1 MTQRFSL
8 HPSHPQAR
16 LLRQAAEVIGAG
28 GLVAVP
34 TDACYVLAC
43 RLGDKAASER
53 LRAIRG
59 LDERH
64 LLTLMCRDLS
74 ELSNYAMVDNRQY
87 RFLREWTPG
96 PYTFVLD
103 ATKEVPRRLA
113 HPSRRTI
120 GLRVP
125 DAPVVQGL
133 VEAYGEPVLCSSLI
147 LPGEDD
153 PLTDAAEIAT
163 QLARRIELVLDAGGQ
178 GLVPTTVVDLTG
190 AEPLV
195 VRIGCGSIE
204 GMVAR
209 GAEASTLRVRF

>member
-1 MTQRFSL
+1 MTQRFTL
-8 HPSHPQAR
+8 HPKNPQVR
-16 LLRQAAEVIGAG
+16 LLRQAADLLGAG
-28 GLVAVP
+28 GLVALP

-43 RLGDKAASER
+43 RLGDKSAVDR

-74 ELSNYAMVDNRQY
+74 ELSTYAMVDSRQY
-87 RFLREWTPG
+87 RFLKEWAPG

-103 ATKEVPRRLA
+103 ATKEVPRRLWN
-113 HPSRRTI
+113 PSRRTI

-125 DAPVVQGL
+125 DAAVAQGL
-133 VEAYGEPVLCSSLI
+133 LEAHGEPVLCSSLI

-153 PLTDAAEIAT
+153 PITDAEAIVER
-163 QLARRIELVLDAGGQ
+163 LSRRIELVIDAGGQ
-178 GLVPTTVVDLTG
+178 GFVPTTVIDLTG
-190 AEPLV
+190 PEPLV
-195 VRIGCGSIE
+195 VRAGCGDVE

-209 GAEASTLRVRF
+209 GAEKSVLRVRF